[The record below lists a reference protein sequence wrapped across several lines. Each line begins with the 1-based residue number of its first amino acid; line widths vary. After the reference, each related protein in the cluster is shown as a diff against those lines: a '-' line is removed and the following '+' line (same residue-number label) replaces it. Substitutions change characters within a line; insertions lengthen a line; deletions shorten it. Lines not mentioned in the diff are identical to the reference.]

1 MRRPATVSMAIDPN
15 MTFLLTA
22 QPTSPPAGAD
32 IVLNQVVAILSGA
45 LAVVASY
52 WLVLPATPQLRVRLL
67 AQRIVRLTLRIGQSR
82 SAGRWLRSMRA
93 AQVRLLDFVDPA
105 TGPASEPCLDTPCL
119 MFAYSEHRVRETE
132 LPMWP
137 CRTYLVHIGR

>member
-82 SAGRWLRSMRA
+82 SAAAAGCCVVCALRRCGCWISSTRPP
-93 AQVRLLDFVDPA
+93 V
-105 TGPASEPCLDTPCL
+105 
-119 MFAYSEHRVRETE
+119 
-132 LPMWP
+132 
-137 CRTYLVHIGR
+137 